1 MLMEHQIRPKD
12 ILELTPE
19 NQSVKLQDKDAQF
32 IRFKVIKEYG
42 SAFNRDGDWT
52 YDRRAAR

>member
-32 IRFKVIKEYG
+32 IKEYG
-42 SAFNRDGDWT
+42 SALNRDGDWT
-52 YDRRAAR
+52 YDRHTAR